1 MTRKKGKQSKKVIT
15 IRSSTSEYLTFI
27 SAVGES
33 VESIEIRY
41 EDENIWMTQKMLAE
55 LYGVTVSAINQH
67 LNTLINDSEIDIA
80 TIKQYL
86 IVQKEGN
93 RQVNRNIDHYNLQAI
108 ISIGFKI
115 ENEKAVQFR
124 KWARQIVKEF
134 TIKGFV
140 MDDERLKNGGT
151 VLTKQFFEE
160 LLTRIREIR
169 ISERKFYQKVTD
181 IYATAIDYDSTAG
194 TTKKF
199 FATVQNK
206 LHWAIH
212 GQTASEVI
220 VDRADADTEHMGLTT
235 WQDSPEGK
243 IQKFDVVVAKNYLND
258 TELASLQRIVS
269 AYLDIAEDMAERH
282 IPLTMQ
288 DWSGR
293 LDKFIEMT
301 DREVL
306 QDAGKVSKELAK
318 KHAETEFEKYRIV
331 QDNLFE
337 SDFDAYINSCQIEDL
352 KKQTEKQLEKKMKGK
367 Q

>member
-1 MTRKKGKQSKKVIT
+1 MVSKKNNNSKKEIT
-15 IRSSTSEYLTFI
+15 IRSSTAEYLTFV
-27 SAVGES
+27 SAIGES
-33 VESIEIRY
+33 KESIEIRY
-41 EDENIWMTQKMLAE
+41 DEENIWMTQKMMAE

-67 LNTLINDSEIDIA
+67 LDTLTQNSEINKSV
-80 TIKQYL
+80 IKPYL
-86 IVQKEGN
+86 ITASDGKKYSTK
-93 RQVNRNIDHYNLQAI
+93 HYSLQAI

-115 ENEKAVQFR
+115 ENQKAVQFR

-140 MDDERLKNGGT
+140 MDGERLKNGGT

-160 LLTRIREIR
+160 LLVRIREIR
-169 ISERKFYQKVTD
+169 ISERKFYQKITD
-181 IYATAIDYDSTAG
+181 IYITAIDYDSTAQ
-194 TTKKF
+194 TTKQF

-212 GQTASEVI
+212 GQTAAEVI
-220 VDRADADTEHMGLTT
+220 INRANADKESMGLSS
-235 WQDSPEGK
+235 WKDSPQGK
-243 IQKFDVVVAKNYLND
+243 IQKFDTTVAKNYLD
-258 TELASLQRIVS
+258 DIELASLQRIVS

-288 DWSGR
+288 DWSER

-318 KHAETEFEKYRIV
+318 KHAESEFEKYRII
-331 QDNLFE
+331 QDRLFE
-337 SDFDAYINSCQIEDL
+337 SDFDMFVNSNHIDEL
-352 KKQTEKQLEKKMKGK
+352 KKQVEKKSRGK
-367 Q
+367 E